1 MNIRKLIAVAAAG
14 LVLQQTVVAQVGTT
28 PVQGVGTTISIV
40 VEQLEFGPVLDVI
53 PYVSADGYTV
63 QMTIIPTVK
72 EFLGYDEEAAALFVP
87 QAQSVGAVAGGALT
101 AVQPFPR
108 FSLRQVVT
116 SAIVWD
122 GQTVVLGGLIS
133 EDVARIKD
141 KVPVLGD
148 LPFAGRFFRSESSR
162 TLKRN
167 LMIFVTPTII
177 DPAGNRVHS
186 DEDLPFAQTS
196 FPAQTPIKP

>member
-1 MNIRKLIAVAAAG
+1 MNIRKLITLTLGG
-14 LVLQQTVVAQVGTT
+14 LALQQAAVAQVTT
-28 PVQGVGTTISIV
+28 PVQGVGTTISII

-53 PYVSADGYTV
+53 PCMFRRTAIPV

-72 EFLGYDEEAAALFVP
+72 EFLGYDEEAASIFRA
-87 QAQSVGAVAGGALT
+87 SGAIGGLRRWGHLS
-101 AVQPFPR
+101 AVQPFPT

-133 EDVARIKD
+133 EDVSRIKD

-148 LPFAGRFFRSESSR
+148 PSFAGRFFRSESSR

-186 DEDLPFAQTS
+186 E
-196 FPAQTPIKP
+196 

>member
-1 MNIRKLIAVAAAG
+1 MNMRTLVIATALIVG
-14 LVLQQTVVAQVGTT
+14 LHNTVAQVA
-28 PVQGVGTTISIV
+28 PVQGVGTTISIIT
-40 VEQLEFGPVLDVI
+40 EQLEFGPVLDVL
-53 PYVSADGYTV
+53 PYVSADGYTI

-72 EFLGYDEEAAALFVP
+72 EFLGYDAEAAAAFQPV
-87 QAQSVGAVAGGALT
+87 AQSVGVAAGGALT
-101 AVQPFPR
+101 ATQPFPT

-133 EDVARIKD
+133 EDVTRIKD

-148 LPFAGRFFRSESSR
+148 LPFIGRVFRSESSR

-167 LMIFVTPTII
+167 LLIFVTPTII
-177 DPAGNRVHS
+177 DPAGNRVHT
-186 DEDLPFAQTS
+186 EEEMPFAQTA
-196 FPAQTPIKP
+196 PPPQTPVTP